1 MDSAGSNLGL
11 GTSLPQET
19 KDDTK
24 IDMKVFGK
32 GGQQSGDRDKM
43 RQDLDTRVGVVATL
57 GGILIEDI
65 GIAMLIKDIVAK
77 HLLSL
82 YCEERKIAHTGSKLE
97 IVQRLLRAGWNL
109 GTDKVL
115 KEDYAKL
122 QPKHGKDIESKKRQ
136 AKDKTRN
143 TQGTGARAT
152 DGKTETERTRPRTPE
167 PSEQGRGVTAPPAGI
182 GGPPPRPE
190 RNWDS
195 PPRDLQTPYPYRRY
209 DDLGYG
215 PEEQAWIYGDSRRR
229 MAPPPPAY
237 PLERDYPRDY
247 AGYPAESRDSVIL
260 AQFGTVL
267 SKLAASIDAQTKAT
281 QTDTESREEAKEV
294 ALPWDPSHQGL
305 ESLR

>member
-97 IVQRLLRAGWNL
+97 IVQRLLLPWNL

-152 DGKTETERTRPRTPE
+152 DGKTETERARHPN
-167 PSEQGRGVTAPPAGI
+167 Q
-182 GGPPPRPE
+182 
-190 RNWDS
+190 
-195 PPRDLQTPYPYRRY
+195 QC
-209 DDLGYG
+209 
-215 PEEQAWIYGDSRRR
+215 
-229 MAPPPPAY
+229 
-237 PLERDYPRDY
+237 
-247 AGYPAESRDSVIL
+247 
-260 AQFGTVL
+260 
-267 SKLAASIDAQTKAT
+267 
-281 QTDTESREEAKEV
+281 EV
-294 ALPWDPSHQGL
+294 G
-305 ESLR
+305 E